1 MKNNSENKT
10 LLFVNLDKFKIVVL
24 DELDEVIFKR
34 ELLLKASSE
43 KFSFE
48 LFEEFINQNIFKI
61 EKELNEFVK
70 TIILIIDHYD
80 IFSVNLSIKNKMN
93 DVLLNTNLIN
103 NLLIEAKSCCKE
115 TLEKMEVMHMKIDQ
129 FYIDN
134 NVYEIL
140 PDKVRFKNLSVD
152 LSFICIPNNFLQN
165 LEKVLK
171 KYQISLSQ
179 IVSADYIQTFLDP
192 NDNEKEIFFMANKI
206 MDGLNPNEVKLTFE
220 SKKKQGFFEKFFN
233 FFS

>member
-171 KYQISLSQ
+171 KYQISVGKALSYKYLNTF
-179 IVSADYIQTFLDP
+179 IDISNNELSLVS
-192 NDNEKEIFFMANKI
+192 KKI
-206 MDGLNPNEVKLTFE
+206 LNGFNQNEVSFINKR
-220 SKKKQGFFEKFFN
+220 SKNLSFFEKFFN
-233 FFS
+233 FFN